1 LLAGLLQACPRLL
14 IGPKPAR
21 IPPRP
26 FILIAAVIETN
37 DPRLA
42 DTILSGLKNP
52 SIDIKLAAVH
62 GIRQCASLHTPEV
75 KQELERLMATK
86 SIAKDVFSMEQFRGA
101 LRAIE
106 DRLRP

>member
-1 LLAGLLQACPRLL
+1 MLAGLLQACPRLL

-62 GIRQCASLHTPEV
+62 GIRQCAFLHTPEV
-75 KQELERLMATK
+75 KQELQHGAIPRRVAR
-86 SIAKDVFSMEQFRGA
+86 DRGPTPA
-101 LRAIE
+101 MKAAPQRT
-106 DRLRP
+106 